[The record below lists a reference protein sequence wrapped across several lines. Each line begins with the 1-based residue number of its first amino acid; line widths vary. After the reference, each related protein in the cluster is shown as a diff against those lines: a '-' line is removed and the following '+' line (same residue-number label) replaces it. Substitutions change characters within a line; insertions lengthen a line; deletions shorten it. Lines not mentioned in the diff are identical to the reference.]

1 MDHFNTY
8 LSTNELMT
16 FQNID
21 IDHIKPISKFDLDN
35 EDEFLDCCH
44 YSNLQPL
51 LHITNME
58 KHNKWTDD
66 NNKYWLDN
74 IKGKDNHEIYIS

>member
-1 MDHFNTY
+1 
-8 LSTNELMT
+8 MT